1 MDEAYGPSH
10 LVPEE
15 DDNYYGPGQLMLEED
30 DDHGGQGEG
39 PHLNNSFSSD
49 GPSGAEEDTSDCGA
63 YDAGPAET
71 HTQNALI
78 SAQAHWPGNYVDED
92 PLVEGGGYALTTANH
107 NSVQETQQS
116 LFVLTPANHNS
127 VQETQQPLVQGV
139 IPRGATAPV
148 RGTPPGKTR
157 LTVPQPG
164 RQLTKLTKR
173 GRRRKFGPP
182 PCNRSQRERWG
193 PQREQAIQMCIIVGP
208 AVEQGVTE
216 TPPAVGQRDNRP
228 LPRKPS
234 ANHFNYNATAQY
246 SRNSHYS
253 CSKEFRLAS
262 LLFPF
267 AL

>member
-182 PCNRSQRERWG
+182 HATGANG
-193 PQREQAIQMCIIVGP
+193 KG
-208 AVEQGVTE
+208 G
-216 TPPAVGQRDNRP
+216 G
-228 LPRKPS
+228 RKENKP
-234 ANHFNYNATAQY
+234 FK
-246 SRNSHYS
+246 
-253 CSKEFRLAS
+253 CV
-262 LLFPF
+262 LL
-267 AL
+267 